1 MTKRP
6 LAPSFVTADTRYPP
20 LTTPLITPA
29 VNSYAGGQT
38 NSTLSASKY
47 ESDEEDEE
55 DEMDE
60 MDENDEMDTAEDDE
74 ETEDEQ
80 DGN

>member
-6 LAPSFVTADTRYPP
+6 LAPGFVTADARHPP
-20 LTTPLITPA
+20 LTTPPMTPA
-29 VNSYAGGQT
+29 VNGYAGGQT
-38 NSTLSASKY
+38 NSTLSASEY

-55 DEMDE
+55 DG

-74 ETEDEQ
+74 ETEDDQ